1 MRALCLVLELLCFL
15 GVGTPSWAAVSCALL
30 TQNSD
35 ATNVDNHSTASVT
48 PTSNALVLVFWRSVR
63 NGTDGLTTPT
73 ITGNSLTWVPVTDQR
88 FSQAGAPESRITV
101 VRSLGASPSAGA
113 INAAYDSAV
122 TNVNASW
129 AVVEC
134 TGIDTSGTN
143 GSGAVVQSTQGVQ
156 LAGTSLTL
164 TLAAFGSAGNATIAG
179 FALDND
185 LAITNEGGYT
195 ELADTG
201 TDDSGL
207 GGQLEVEFLASND
220 TSPSATYSSADAG
233 GVAIEIKAAAAA
245 GSETFGFRLRQMQ

>member
-1 MRALCLVLELLCFL
+1 MIAVVMLLALLMWA
-15 GVGTPSWAAVSCALL
+15 PYANAAVSCTLL
-30 TQNSD
+30 TANSD
-35 ATNVDNHSTASVT
+35 ATNANNHSTASVS
-48 PTSNALVLVFWRSVR
+48 PTANALVLVFWRNVR

-88 FSQAGAPESRITV
+88 FSQAGTPESRITV
-101 VRSLGASPSAGA
+101 VRSMGASPSAGA
-113 INAAYDSAV
+113 INTAYDSAV

-164 TLAAFGSAGNATIAG
+164 TLSAFGSAGNATIAA

-233 GVAIEIKAAAAA
+233 GVALEIKAAVSVVAPRALLFM
-245 GSETFGFRLRQMQ
+245 GVGN